1 MLSIWGSTFPKPTLD
16 LNFIGASSLDSR
28 VTFTRGSAATMF
40 DSTGTLVYAPM
51 NLLTYSEQFDNAAWT
66 QFQSSV
72 TANATTAPNATTT
85 ADKFIPNAT
94 LNGHYLISSATS
106 MTSGTTY
113 VGSVYAKA
121 SEQTVLQ
128 LTFQGASHGST
139 YYANFNLS
147 NGTLGNTG
155 GAGVVATITSVSDGW
170 YRCSIAAAATAT
182 ASAGL
187 VVLSVTSTTD
197 GRLPTYL
204 GDGTSG
210 LFIWGAQLNL
220 SPMAGGITSSLS
232 TYYPTTTS
240 AYYGP
245 RFDYNPS
252 TLAAQGLLIE
262 EQRTNSIRNN
272 TMVGAV
278 AGTPGTLP
286 TNWSWGGTAT
296 FAVVA
301 TGTESGIAYID
312 LRIQGASAADTWNL
326 FYEVTSQVAAVNG
339 QSWTGGVYFKLVAG
353 STTNLPLIQ
362 RLVFRNS
369 SLANIQQLDSAVLAP
384 TTANLSTQ
392 RNTISSTATQ
402 ATTAYVTL
410 QLNSGTP
417 TGAFDI
423 TLRIGLPQLELGAF
437 ATSVI
442 PTSTV
447 AVTRSADVASMTGT
461 NFSSWYN
468 QTEGSFVVN
477 ASVISNSGSRV
488 FMDVGPNSVFGTTA
502 YVVQGATSVALA
514 PATAPVNM
522 TSSVNTTSLSNK
534 AAIGIAAN
542 NAIIAVNGSLGTV
555 DNSCAMPASA
565 TQLVLGH
572 AIWASNGTQL
582 DGWLQRI
589 SYYPTR
595 LPNATLQ
602 ALTA

>member
-16 LNFIGASSLDSR
+16 LDFIGASSLDSR
-28 VTFTRGSAATMF
+28 VTFTRGSAATMY

-72 TANATTAPNATTT
+72 TANAATAPDATTT

-113 VGSVYAKA
+113 VGTVYAKA

-155 GAGVVATITSVSDGW
+155 GAGVVATITPVSAGW

-210 LFIWGAQLNL
+210 LYLWGAQLNL

-232 TYYPTTTS
+232 TYYPTTAS

-252 TLAAQGLLIE
+252 TLAARGLLIE

-272 TMVGAV
+272 TMQGAAV
-278 AGTPGTLP
+278 GTPGTAP
-286 TNWSWGGTAT
+286 TNWAFGTVGT
-296 FAVVA
+296 PTVSIIG
-301 TGTESGIAYID
+301 TGTENGITYID
-312 LRIQGASAADTWNL
+312 IRFQAVALDSLTIRFESITQI
-326 FYEVTSQVAAVNG
+326 VAANA
-339 QSWTGGVYFKLVAG
+339 QTWATSFYAKLAAG
-353 STTNLPLIQ
+353 SVANCAVLNRI
-362 RLVFRNS
+362 VFR
-369 SLANIQQLDSAVLAP
+369 DSAGTQLTFSDAAFAP
-384 TTANLSTQ
+384 TTAGLATQ
-392 RNTISSTATQ
+392 FFSATATASNASTARITNQ
-402 ATTAYVTL
+402 IVLTA
-410 QLNSGTP
+410 SG
-417 TGAFDI
+417 AVDI
-423 TLRIGLPQLELGAF
+423 TLRIGLPQLEQGAF

-468 QTEGSFVVN
+468 AVASTVLVTSLISTARTTDCTFVRFDDG
-477 ASVISNSGSRV
+477 SGSNRFQISTGSSFSIFNSFAITAGV
-488 FMDVGPNSVFGTTA
+488 SQGNNTVSGPPLNNSAEAFGIETNNSVTAARGSIGVSDTT
-502 YVVQGATSVALA
+502 
-514 PATAPVNM
+514 VNM
-522 TSSVNTTSLSNK
+522 PSGINRLLIGRDDTS
-534 AAIGIAAN
+534 GY
-542 NAIIAVNGSLGTV
+542 VNGY
-555 DNSCAMPASA
+555 
-565 TQLVLGH
+565 
-572 AIWASNGTQL
+572 I
-582 DGWLQRI
+582 QRI